1 MKTIKISSFP
11 NKDFK
16 KFKKIK
22 EYREK
27 IINKTSPSVIN
38 NEYIVDRIAKSV
50 HPSYQKLMIKNII
63 DVNDDIKIF
72 YFCNADGGSLA
83 TFRPGQYITLQF
95 QFDNKFVSRAYSL
108 SSSPKDA

>member
-63 DVNDDIKIF
+63 DVNV
-72 YFCNADGGSLA
+72 YNTAGRC
-83 TFRPGQYITLQF
+83 
-95 QFDNKFVSRAYSL
+95 
-108 SSSPKDA
+108 